1 MYDTPVP
8 CIIPSL
14 HACSFIQ
21 LLAMYVC
28 NCLAFCYTLLY
39 PIALSRPSMK
49 KFCKYVIKKAASKWD
64 ILGWTLLDEDQ
75 STKIDTIK
83 SNFQDSEKCCV
94 EMFNYWLTTHPNVNW
109 HDLVTALNTADLQ
122 SAATD
127 LEKLFISMFCTCRCV
142 ALWMTHV

>member
-1 MYDTPVP
+1 
-8 CIIPSL
+8 
-14 HACSFIQ
+14 
-21 LLAMYVC
+21 
-28 NCLAFCYTLLY
+28 
-39 PIALSRPSMK
+39 MK
-49 KFCKYVIKKAASKWD
+49 KFCKYVVKKAASKWD
-64 ILGWTLLDEDQ
+64 ILGWALLDEDQ
-75 STKIDTIK
+75 STKIDIIK